1 MRIFLFLMFFTSS
14 LFLVAQDELLD
25 QVSASLDEGTIYA
38 NATFKGTRL
47 INGQSVETRDK
58 GSLVFII
65 SHRFSN
71 IDGGAYEFFGLD
83 GAQIRLGLDY
93 AITDDLYIGLARN
106 SLGKTIDGFVKYRI
120 LRQSKGDRVM
130 PVSLTY
136 FGSTAYQT
144 LKTTPERSFSE
155 KLAFTNQ
162 VLIARKITPDFSFQL
177 MPSWVHYNLVAAT
190 DNNDVYALGFGG
202 RYKLGNRFSLNAEY
216 FLQLQEKNST
226 YNNAFAIG
234 FDIDTGGHV
243 FQLHF
248 TNAAAMI
255 DKGFI
260 GETTDEFFSGDIRFG
275 FNITRNFQLK

>member
-1 MRIFLFLMFFTSS
+1 MRIFLFLICLGSSFF
-14 LFLVAQDELLD
+14 LIAQDELLD
-25 QVSASLDEGTIYA
+25 QVSASLEEGTTYA
-38 NATFKGTRL
+38 NGTFKGTRL

-58 GSLVFII
+58 GSMVFII

-71 IDGGAYEFFGLD
+71 VDGGAYEFFGLD

-106 SLGKTIDGFVKYRI
+106 SLGKTIDGFVKYRL
-120 LRQSKGDRVM
+120 LRQSKGDRIM

-144 LKTTPERSFSE
+144 LKTNPERSFSE

-162 VLIARKITPDFSFQL
+162 VLIARKITSDFSFQL
-177 MPSWVHYNLVAAT
+177 MPTWIHYNLVTAT
-190 DNNDVYALGFGG
+190 ENNDVYALGFGG

-216 FLQLQEKNST
+216 FLQLQEKSPM
-226 YNNAFAIG
+226 YSNAFAIG

-260 GETTDEFFSGDIRFG
+260 GETADNFFSGDLRFG
-275 FNITRNFQLK
+275 FNITRNFQL